1 MSGNNCSVTR
11 CHILEERI
19 PVICR
24 MSHRFVL
31 KTFFL
36 RVAHNKNLLI
46 HLAASF
52 PAFRTHRKCRNAR
65 THAQC
70 VPQLSHFFRLRL
82 PVHLVDLHNYFFRPP
97 VPKYASV
104 TVWCKPCTFVIIIVI
119 MMTITII
126 GILPCMGESRTA
138 SRVWC
143 GILK

>member
-19 PVICR
+19 YR

-46 HLAASF
+46 HSAASF

-65 THAQC
+65 THNVCHSFHTSFGFKFRYISLIYITIFSVLLFQNML
-70 VPQLSHFFRLRL
+70 LSQSGVSRG
-82 PVHLVDLHNYFFRPP
+82 
-97 VPKYASV
+97 
-104 TVWCKPCTFVIIIVI
+104 TFVIIIVI
-119 MMTITII
+119 IMTIIII
-126 GILPCMGESRTA
+126 GILPCMMESRTA